1 MTNYLYL
8 IKQMGKLRFSKSHSD
23 IPAQGRGRKGGTE
36 RQRER
41 IIIIGLNINSGPL
54 TI

>member
-1 MTNYLYL
+1 MENFDSAKVILTY
-8 IKQMGKLRFSKSHSD
+8 MHGGE
-23 IPAQGRGRKGGTE
+23 GRREGQSE

-41 IIIIGLNINSGPL
+41 TIIIGLNINSGPL